1 MRYKLNENNEPER
14 VTIIIF
20 EDSYIVNPHDMTVD
34 AYGAGYPMVDVP
46 APSYDAATQHAPT
59 FVWEQADG
67 TIHKVWTVTD
77 KTADEL
83 KQAQV
88 DALDAQINA
97 MNSAFEAWKSAPI
110 VWDGTG
116 KGYLPRWIT
125 EFYTPIQVLGA
136 SAFPQSVTASDGTS
150 DTLSFEQFS
159 TLYTFLIQQSALETA
174 RVNALLAPLYARKAE
189 VQNG

>member
-1 MRYKLNENNEPER
+1 MRYTLNTHGEPEK
-14 VTIIIF
+14 VTCIVLNG
-20 EDSYIVNPHDMTVD
+20 DYVVNPTDEIID
-34 AYGAGYPMVDVP
+34 IYGGGYPLLDVP
-46 APSYDAATQHAPT
+46 APSYDSATQHAPT

-159 TLYTFLIQQSALETA
+159 TLYTYLIQQSALETA